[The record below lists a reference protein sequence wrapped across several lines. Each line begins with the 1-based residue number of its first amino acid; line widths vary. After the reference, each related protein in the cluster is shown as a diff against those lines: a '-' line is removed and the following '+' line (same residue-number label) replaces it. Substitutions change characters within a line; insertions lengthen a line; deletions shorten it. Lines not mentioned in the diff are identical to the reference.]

1 MKPIKFLIVALLA
14 LALFAPA
21 AEAQTLN
28 FAPNQPVYCTN
39 FYKDSVTVNS
49 GYASD
54 TIFTSFRA
62 PFKVNIVGWE
72 VYMAVIDTGSTSG
85 TGLPALVRSFYLKKS
100 TSGTA
105 LSTIVPTSAS
115 ANVYSYDVASFP
127 VRLNVGDI
135 VRVTWVC
142 GTGVRYKQV
151 MVRIWYVRV

>member
-1 MKPIKFLIVALLA
+1 MKAIKFLIVAAVALILLT
-14 LALFAPA
+14 PA
-21 AEAQTLN
+21 AEAQTIG
-28 FAPNQPVYCTN
+28 FAPGVPVYAAN
-39 FYKDSVTVNS
+39 FYRDSVTVNS

-62 PFKVNIVGWE
+62 PFKVNIVAWE
-72 VYMAVIDTGSTSG
+72 VYMCTIDTGSAAQG
-85 TGLPALVRSFYLKKS
+85 RSVLLKKS

-105 LSTIVPTSAS
+105 LSTLTFTSTSANAYTS
-115 ANVYSYDVASFP
+115 DVASFP

-135 VRVTWVC
+135 VRAIWTC